1 MTTLT
6 ITKCDK
12 HTPHMESVSTIVHD
26 SEFVNKYTFCEG
38 CEQNIEC
45 FSFYDDDRG
54 IVWSK
59 WSVSK

>member
-6 ITKCDK
+6 IQCAK

-26 SEFVNKYTFCEG
+26 SEFVNKYTFCEV
-38 CEQNIEC
+38 CENNISQ

-54 IVWSK
+54 IVWTK
-59 WSVSK
+59 WSVTK